1 MKISIIITTGVF
13 TDYFQNKK
21 VDLSS
26 VYSEYLFIKDFCPT
40 LIPDPTVTESLFFE
54 LKNKIDRNSV
64 NIYSELEKL
73 QLDIELKIK
82 EFGYKEAV
90 SKRDTNSTKIIMDI
104 YDMISDDYWE
114 GDYSCKTIKRDSLA
128 LATALHTY
136 LPINSNYRDYFC
148 QFQYSKDKLDKGQVV
163 SNLGAIRFFN
173 KKDAKSLINKI
184 ERSAVAIEELL
195 QSALQPSL
203 TTKI

>member
-54 LKNKIDRNSV
+54 LKNKIDQNSV

-90 SKRDTNSTKIIMDI
+90 SKRDTNSTKIIMEI
-104 YDMISDDYWE
+104 YDLVSDEYWE
-114 GDYSCKTIKRDSLA
+114 GDYSYSTIERDSLA
-128 LATALHTY
+128 LATALHTG
-136 LPINSNYRDYFC
+136 LPIDDGYRVNFYHFC
-148 QFQYSKDKLDKGQVV
+148 QFKNKINDRQWTV
-163 SNLGAIRFFN
+163 SLGKVRTFN
-173 KKDAKSLINKI
+173 KTESKLLIKKI
-184 ERSAVAIEELL
+184 ENSAKAIEELL
-195 QSALQPSL
+195 KSVLQPSFII
-203 TTKI
+203 KI